1 MPAWYFTLV
10 TSVFTS
16 EKLVSVAWDLL
27 HSAISRDR
35 DTGDTSEGIY
45 VIVQPIICL
54 TQCSAGTKI
63 DRLEL
68 AP

>member
-1 MPAWYFTLV
+1 MPAWDYTLV

-16 EKLVSVAWDLL
+16 EKLVSVAWDLCMYI
-27 HSAISRDR
+27 H
-35 DTGDTSEGIY
+35 

>member
-1 MPAWYFTLV
+1 MGFHSCHQV
-10 TSVFTS
+10 TGVFTS
-16 EKLVSVAWDLL
+16 EKLVSVAWDLCMYV
-27 HSAISRDR
+27 H
-35 DTGDTSEGIY
+35 

>member
-1 MPAWYFTLV
+1 MPAWDFTLV

-16 EKLVSVAWDLL
+16 EKLVSVAWDL
-27 HSAISRDR
+27 H
-35 DTGDTSEGIY
+35 
-45 VIVQPIICL
+45 VIVQPINCL

>member
-16 EKLVSVAWDLL
+16 EKLVSVAWDLSVYACI
-27 HSAISRDR
+27 H
-35 DTGDTSEGIY
+35 

>member
-1 MPAWYFTLV
+1 MPAWDFTLV

-16 EKLVSVAWDLL
+16 EKLVSVAWDLGL
-27 HSAISRDR
+27 CMYTCHCAA
-35 DTGDTSEGIY
+35 
-45 VIVQPIICL
+45 ICL

>member
-1 MPAWYFTLV
+1 MPAWDLTLV
-10 TSVFTS
+10 ISVFTS
-16 EKLVSVAWDLL
+16 EKLVSVAWDLGL
-27 HSAISRDR
+27 CMYVH
-35 DTGDTSEGIY
+35 

>member
-1 MPAWYFTLV
+1 MHVGPIHA
-10 TSVFTS
+10 
-16 EKLVSVAWDLL
+16 
-27 HSAISRDR
+27 
-35 DTGDTSEGIY
+35 
-45 VIVQPIICL
+45 IVQPIICL